1 MLGQSLGTQ
10 SNLEDRSFI
19 VTRVELN
26 FNYKRA
32 QLICFTDITAY
43 QLIEQKE
50 EEKRILLALNT
61 TVHHEML
68 APLKAT
74 MDISMHL
81 YNSIKKKELKKMAE
95 LIFMTTQMIF
105 LHA

>member
-1 MLGQSLGTQ
+1 M
-10 SNLEDRSFI
+10 
-19 VTRVELN
+19 
-26 FNYKRA
+26 
-32 QLICFTDITAY
+32 ICFTDITAY
-43 QLIEQKE
+43 QLIEKKE

-81 YNSIKKKELKKMAE
+81 YEEINQKELKKMAE
-95 LIFMTTQMIF
+95 LIFMSTQMIF